1 MVIAYSTE
9 YYGKLDIHLSP
20 FNVGLPIEL
29 KEFIPEQVTKL
40 ADLYKLPITVVI
52 SLMSIIRGHPYLIRL
67 ELQKMLED
75 ELTIEELL
83 KYTTTTESGI
93 YQQHLSA
100 HLKICLIRKILKQF
114 LVKY

>member
-1 MVIAYSTE
+1 
-9 YYGKLDIHLSP
+9 
-20 FNVGLPIEL
+20 
-29 KEFIPEQVTKL
+29 
-40 ADLYKLPITVVI
+40 
-52 SLMSIIRGHPYLIRL
+52 
-67 ELQKMLED
+67 MLED